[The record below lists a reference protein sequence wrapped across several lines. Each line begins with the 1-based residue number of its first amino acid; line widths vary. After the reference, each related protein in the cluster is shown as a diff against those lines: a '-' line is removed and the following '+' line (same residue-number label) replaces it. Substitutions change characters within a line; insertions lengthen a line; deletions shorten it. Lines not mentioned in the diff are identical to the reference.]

1 MNSDKTKKMQSD
13 QFKINVNN
21 IVVLLLNQ
29 KTLFFNTR
37 SASCE
42 AVNLIKEKFGLR
54 ERQAKLYLKEAR
66 KEILR
71 VTEMQKEHAIKEVFK
86 KENLVIHP

>member
-42 AVNLIKEKFGLR
+42 AVNLIKDRFGLSD
-54 ERQAKLYLKEAR
+54 RQANRYLNEAR

-71 VTEMQKEHAIKEVFK
+71 ITETQKEHAIKEVFK
-86 KENLVIHP
+86 QENLAIHS

>member
-1 MNSDKTKKMQSD
+1 MNSEKTKKMQSD

-42 AVNLIKEKFGLR
+42 AVNLIKEKFGLC
-54 ERQAKLYLKEAR
+54 ERQAKLYLQAAR

-86 KENLVIHP
+86 QENLVIHS